1 MSQPGS
7 AGSPGPSGV
16 LVVDKPVGP
25 TSHDVVGKARRK
37 LGTRRVGH
45 AGTLDPMA
53 SGVLV
58 LLVGEGT
65 KLGPYLTAHAKRYRA
80 RITFGL
86 ATDTLDREGAE
97 TARAAIPAWLRG
109 ELEAIA
115 RGEAPG
121 PHLAQA
127 FAGELARTAQIPP
140 AYSAIKVDGRRSY
153 DRARQGE
160 DVELPEREVTLRAV
174 TACGADPAGDAPFL
188 DVDLDVSKGYYVR
201 SFARDLGARLELPSH
216 LGGLRRTA
224 SGPFTLE
231 RAVELDAVQ
240 TSDLVAVPT
249 AAIEALP
256 EGRLTDDGAIR
267 AHHGKALSEAD
278 FVLLPP
284 LGEASAWLT
293 TAGRLIAVGTR
304 QASEFISH
312 RGFRA

>member
-1 MSQPGS
+1 VSKGEE
-7 AGSPGPSGV
+7 APGPSGV
-16 LVVDKPVGP
+16 LIVDKPVGP

-65 KLGPYLTAHAKRYRA
+65 KLGPYLTAHEKRYRA
-80 RITFGL
+80 RVTFGL
-86 ATDTLDREGAE
+86 STDTLDREGAE
-97 TARAAIPAWLRG
+97 TARTEIPAWLRA
-109 ELEAIA
+109 ELEAVA

-121 PHLAQA
+121 PHLGQA
-127 FAGELARTAQIPP
+127 FAGELARSAQIPP

-153 DRARQGE
+153 DRARQGQE
-160 DVELPEREVTLRAV
+160 VELPEREVTLHGV
-174 TACGADPAGDAPFL
+174 TACGADPAGDTPYL

-201 SFARDLGARLELPSH
+201 SFARDLGARLDLPAH

-231 RAVELDAVQ
+231 RAVGLDAVRA
-240 TSDLVAVPT
+240 SDLVAVPT

-267 AHHGKALSEAD
+267 AHHGKALSEVD

-284 LGEASAWLT
+284 VGQASAWLD
-293 TAGRLIAVGTR
+293 ASGRLIAVGTR
-304 QASEFISH
+304 KASEFISH
-312 RGFRA
+312 RGFRT